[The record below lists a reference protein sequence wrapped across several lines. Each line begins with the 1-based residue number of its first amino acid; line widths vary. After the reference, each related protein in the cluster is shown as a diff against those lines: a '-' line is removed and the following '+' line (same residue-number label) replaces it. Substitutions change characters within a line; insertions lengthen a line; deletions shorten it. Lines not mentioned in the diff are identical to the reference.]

1 MFKNLKKYKI
11 ILIDEKSLGVKEIS
25 SKSLFYSILGIAFCL
40 FIFLFVSF
48 YSTDINN
55 FLSLKSILWHKSK
68 NVELQNLVKEQ
79 DEKIDI
85 LIDQIDSLSKRDENL
100 RKIIKLPPID
110 NDIRKLGVG
119 GAKKTNKIIND
130 INYLLPDDIEYD
142 FLDRINFI
150 KRSVNLENLSY
161 SEIEEYTNTK
171 LEELLHYPGIY
182 PISRKNSRF
191 TSGYGYRI
199 DPFSKKR
206 KHHKGDDFSAKIG
219 TDVIATANGIVKTSK
234 RSYVSGNYIQI
245 DHGNGYVTTYGHL
258 SERLVKKGD
267 KIHRGDII
275 GKVGNTGKSTAP
287 HLHYEI
293 SFNDKHINPR
303 GIYYDLSLNDKK

>member
-11 ILIDEKSLGVKEIS
+11 ILIDEKTLGVKEIS
-25 SKSLFYSILGIAFCL
+25 SKSLFYSIIGAVFCF
-40 FIFLFVSF
+40 FIFLFISF
-48 YSTDINN
+48 YSTDINK

-79 DEKIDI
+79 DKKIDI

-161 SEIEEYTNTK
+161 SEIEEYTNKK

-182 PISRKNSRF
+182 PISRKISRF
-191 TSGYGYRI
+191 TSGYGY
-199 DPFSKKR
+199 
-206 KHHKGDDFSAKIG
+206 KILYKSNSSFF
-219 TDVIATANGIVKTSK
+219 IA
-234 RSYVSGNYIQI
+234 
-245 DHGNGYVTTYGHL
+245 L
-258 SERLVKKGD
+258 SILNAC
-267 KIHRGDII
+267 I
-275 GKVGNTGKSTAP
+275 
-287 HLHYEI
+287 
-293 SFNDKHINPR
+293 
-303 GIYYDLSLNDKK
+303 DLSKLSSVICQKSLCLPIRLLSHVYSNCVFLQ